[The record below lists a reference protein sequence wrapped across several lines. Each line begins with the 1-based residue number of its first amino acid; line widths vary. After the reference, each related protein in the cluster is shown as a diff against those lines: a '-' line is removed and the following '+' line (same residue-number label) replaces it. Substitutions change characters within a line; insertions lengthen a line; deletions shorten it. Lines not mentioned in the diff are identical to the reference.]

1 MQNPVKKFMEQIQR
15 PERHKDKKKVFNK
28 GKHTKHKN
36 KDLDNL

>member
-15 PERHKDKKKVFNK
+15 PEKHKDKKKESKK
-28 GKHTKHKN
+28 GKHTKQKN